1 MKNKIKGKRGQKKG
15 EKNCLKALVK
25 LVSSKIATTKRKN
38 KSPPASHEFTI

>member
-1 MKNKIKGKRGQKKG
+1 MKSEEMRAKKG
-15 EKNCLKALVK
+15 IKNCLKALVK